1 MWRSR
6 IREVVS
12 WSLVVAALAVFGLL
26 VWATNDPGHPAIARA
41 AEWPAVGPLVERF
54 RIYYG
59 VTADQVAERQA
70 EEERRRDGRPAVE
83 WEYEVVTVEGDSPY
97 GPPDGAAGETMGL
110 VPPEVVAGY
119 EGGDGGGDG
128 ADTVWIAAGDAVRR
142 APEASAPVV
151 GRPEAFVQVE
161 VLERRG
167 DWARVES
174 PVGAGWVDA
183 PEVGAAYPMGSG
195 VVPPRPLAGAPAPRD
210 QLLIAREL
218 MGVEGARGSLGPY
231 PLYTDV
237 EPAGR
242 LATLD
247 RLAAQIEPAYRR
259 RYGATPEGEA
269 REAVLV
275 FADRETYRLFQSR
288 EARIRGIPAGGYAR
302 HGMLALWVGDRQPH
316 DLAAT
321 LIHEVTHLLNR
332 RAVGPALPP
341 WLDEGMAYDLGASR
355 VGPAGDLEPG
365 KLGGAT
371 VQQPGKVDYFGA
383 IAGLRNLNASFA
395 RDEPPRVEALVAL
408 DWDRFVRD
416 EGRRDLN
423 YAHAGYFIRYLV
435 EGEDGALAP
444 GFRRFLDRV
453 AGGAAPSGEM
463 LRQELGRSWE
473 ELDRGLGDFVRRK
486 ILETTVEAQR
496 LGG

>member
-1 MWRSR
+1 
-6 IREVVS
+6 
-12 WSLVVAALAVFGLL
+12 
-26 VWATNDPGHPAIARA
+26 
-41 AEWPAVGPLVERF
+41 
-54 RIYYG
+54 
-59 VTADQVAERQA
+59 
-70 EEERRRDGRPAVE
+70 
-83 WEYEVVTVEGDSPY
+83 
-97 GPPDGAAGETMGL
+97 MGL

-119 EGGDGGGDG
+119 EGEGGDG
-128 ADTVWIAAGDAVRR
+128 AETVWVAAGDAVRR
-142 APEASAPVV
+142 APEDSAPVV
-151 GRPEAFVQVE
+151 GRPEAFLQVE

-167 DWARVES
+167 EWARVDS
-174 PVGAGWVDA
+174 PAGAGWVHA
-183 PEVGAAYPMGSG
+183 PEVGEAYPMGSG
-195 VVPPRPLAGAPAPRD
+195 VVPPRPLEGASPPQD
-210 QLLIAREL
+210 QMLIAREL

-237 EPAGR
+237 EPPGR

-259 RYGATPEGEA
+259 RYGRSPEGEA

-275 FADRETYRLFQSR
+275 FSDRETYRRFQSR
-288 EARIRGIPAGGYAR
+288 EARIQGIPTGGYAR

-332 RAVGPALPP
+332 RSIGPALPP

-371 VQQPGKVDYFGA
+371 VRKARKVDYFGA

-395 RDEPPRVEALVAL
+395 WDEPPRLQELVAL

-416 EGRRDLN
+416 GGRRDLN
-423 YAHAGYFIRYLV
+423 YAHAGFFVRYLV
-435 EGEDGALAP
+435 EGEDGDLAP

-473 ELDRGLGDFVRRK
+473 ELDRGLGDYVRGK
-486 ILETTVEAQR
+486 ILETTPRSLPPGAQ
-496 LGG
+496 

>member
-6 IREVVS
+6 VRELVS
-12 WSLVVAALAVFGLL
+12 WSLVLAALALLGLIA
-26 VWATNDPGHPAIARA
+26 WASNNPGHEAIARA
-41 AEWPAVGPLVERF
+41 AGWPGVGPVVERF
-54 RIYYG
+54 RVYYG
-59 VTADQVAERQA
+59 VSEDQVAQRRDA
-70 EEERRRDGRPAVE
+70 EARRGDGRPAVE
-83 WEYEVVTVEGDSPY
+83 WQYEVVTVEGDSPY
-97 GPPDGAAGETMGL
+97 GPPDGEAGETMGL
-110 VPPEVVAGY
+110 VPPEVVAEY
-119 EGGDGGGDG
+119 EGTAGP
-128 ADTVWIAAGDAVRR
+128 DTVWIAAGDAVRR

-167 DWARVES
+167 EWARVES
-174 PVGAGWVDA
+174 PMGAGWVHA
-183 PEVGAAYPMGSG
+183 PEVGEAYPMGSG
-195 VVPPRPLAGAPAPRD
+195 VVPPRPLEGASPPGD
-210 QLLIAREL
+210 QLVIAREL

-237 EPAGR
+237 EPPGR

-259 RYGATPEGEA
+259 RYGRSPEGEA
-269 REAVLV
+269 REAVMV

-288 EARIRGIPAGGYAR
+288 EARIRDIPTGGYTR
-302 HGMLALWVGDRQPH
+302 HGMLALWVGDRRPH

-332 RAVGPALPP
+332 RAIGPALPP

-355 VGPAGDLEPG
+355 VSPAGELEPG

-395 RDEPPRVEALVAL
+395 RDEPPRVEELVAM

-416 EGRRDLN
+416 DRRDLN
-423 YAHAGYFIRYLV
+423 YAHAGYFVRYLV

-453 AGGAAPSGEM
+453 AGGAAPSGET

-473 ELDRGLGDFVRRK
+473 ELDRGLGDFVRGK
-486 ILETTVEAQR
+486 ILETTPRSVP
-496 LGG
+496 GGRR